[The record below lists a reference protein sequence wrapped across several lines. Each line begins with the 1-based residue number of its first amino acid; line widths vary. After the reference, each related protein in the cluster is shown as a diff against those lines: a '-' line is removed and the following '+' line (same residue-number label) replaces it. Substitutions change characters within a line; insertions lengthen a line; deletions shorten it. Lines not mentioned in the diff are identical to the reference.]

1 MTNESVS
8 ILSAESIMFG
18 RGELIVLKFQNVQNE
33 KYSDC
38 LWLEILTEN
47 NRCRISVLIDWWQG
61 RVRIDMVRNLDE
73 VMKERMKI

>member
-1 MTNESVS
+1 MFLSSQDQDGVRWYQIKSLVLEKRCMTNEGVS

-38 LWLEILTEN
+38 L
-47 NRCRISVLIDWWQG
+47 
-61 RVRIDMVRNLDE
+61 
-73 VMKERMKI
+73 